1 MNLFFI
7 VDKLD
12 WAFGKIAQNIAKELS
27 DFNVKI
33 VCTDDFKTVADLVLH
48 LDKNVKEKSILHFFW
63 RDYLMEVMNFTQR
76 NPSIKKF

>member
-48 LDKNVKEKSILHFFW
+48 LDKNVNTFSGVTISWK
-63 RDYLMEVMNFTQR
+63 
-76 NPSIKKF
+76 

>member
-33 VCTDDFKTVADLVLH
+33 VCTDDFKTVADLVYTWI
-48 LDKNVKEKSILHFFW
+48 KRKRKSILHFFW